1 MKDEN
6 KLDELLEVLNH
17 YHSSVPKTA
26 DNELDQKTVLW
37 SGGVTF
43 LAIVECAKNFCNNMY
58 RCCVKNKVVLR
69 SANLPDLFDDEGDT
83 TFPEAPAPEL
93 DSEEEK
99 RYVSIKLHP
108 DDCLLSITPK
118 ASGLRC

>member
-1 MKDEN
+1 MLKY
-6 KLDELLEVLNH
+6 

-37 SGGVTF
+37 SEGVTF
-43 LAIVECAKNFCNNMY
+43 LAIVGGAKNFCNNMY

-83 TFPEAPAPEL
+83 TIPEAFAPEL

-99 RYVSIKLHP
+99 RYIGIKLHP
-108 DDCLLSITPK
+108 DDYLLSITLK